1 MTVLQT
7 VLTKVLSN
15 LQNYPEPLVQL
26 CPVSCVANTGISLAD
41 HYFQDIGST
50 LHQTSCLFF

>member
-1 MTVLQT
+1 MTQT